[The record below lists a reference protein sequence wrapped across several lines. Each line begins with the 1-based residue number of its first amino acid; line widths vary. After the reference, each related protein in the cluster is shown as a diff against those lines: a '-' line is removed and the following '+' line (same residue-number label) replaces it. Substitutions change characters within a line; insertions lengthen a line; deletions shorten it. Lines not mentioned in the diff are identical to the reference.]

1 MKINKDF
8 EELFELLNKNEVSYI
23 VVGGYAFAVHVEPRF
38 TKDLDLFVK
47 SELDNAKKIV
57 KTLEEFG
64 FSSLQLSVDDFLEPD
79 QVIQI
84 GNPPYRVDFLTS
96 ISGVTFQEVWNHKV
110 KGNYGEQI
118 VNFIGKEEFRKN
130 KRATGRKSDLEDLD
144 KLD

>member
-1 MKINKDF
+1 
-8 EELFELLNKNEVSYI
+8 

-38 TKDLDLFVK
+38 TKDLDLFIK
-47 SELDNAKKIV
+47 SELGNAKKII

-64 FSSLQLSVDDFLEPD
+64 FSSLQLSVNDFMEPD

-96 ISGVTFQEVWNHKV
+96 ISGVTFKDAWNHKV
-110 KGNYGEQI
+110 KGSYGNQV
-118 VNFIGKEEFRKN
+118 VNFIGKEDFRKN
-130 KRATGRKSDLEDLD
+130 KKATGRKSDLEDLD